1 MRGTGEILRA
11 NESFARMVGVPRRSI
26 AGTWKF
32 CQFLTEE
39 ALVNFCEKVVAMYF
53 DTKQHTLITN
63 CVLVPGGARALL
75 QAEERG
81 GTPSRVEKIASH
93 LEAQRRAVR
102 LIPCGI
108 SATVRR
114 DMFNLPVLVGITMIP
129 MVEIDP

>member
-81 GTPSRVEKIASH
+81 GTPSRVETISSH